1 MNVLII
7 GASRGVG
14 FEVLKLALDYN
25 HLVTALV
32 RYPEKLSVE
41 HDKLR
46 LEKGDILDVGSI
58 SRVMKDQDVV
68 CCTIGI
74 NPTFKEVTV
83 FSEGIKN
90 LIQEMKKASVKR
102 LICATGIGAGDSKGH
117 GGFLYDKFI
126 NPFILGR
133 IYEDKDRQESI
144 IKASDI
150 EWIIVRPGF
159 LTNGKLTK
167 DYKVFIDLKRV
178 TAGKISRKDVAH
190 FIINQ
195 FESNEY
201 IRKTPLLTY

>member
-7 GASRGVG
+7 GASRGIG
-14 FEVLKLALDYN
+14 LEVLKLALDYN

-32 RYPEKLSVE
+32 RYPEKLNVE
-41 HDKLR
+41 DDKLW

-58 SRVMKDQDVV
+58 SHVLKDQDVV

-74 NPTFKEVTV
+74 NPTFNKVTV
-83 FSEGIKN
+83 FSEGTKN
-90 LIQEMKKASVKR
+90 LIQEMKKAGVKR
-102 LICATGIGAGDSKGH
+102 LICVTGIGGGDSKGH
-117 GGFLYDKFI
+117 GGFLYDKLI
-126 NPFILGR
+126 NPLILGR

-144 IKASDI
+144 VKASDI

-195 FESNEY
+195 FETNEY
-201 IRKTPLLTY
+201 LGKTPLLTY